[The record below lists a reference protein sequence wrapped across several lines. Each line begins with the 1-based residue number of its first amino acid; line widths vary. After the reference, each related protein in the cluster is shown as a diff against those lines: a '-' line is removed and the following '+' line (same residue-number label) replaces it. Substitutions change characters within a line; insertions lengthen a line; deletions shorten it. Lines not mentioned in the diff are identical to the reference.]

1 MQQQHTELI
10 VQFDEWLRH
19 VALTDRPVVLGRSE
33 DCDVVLD
40 DRRISRHHCRLI
52 PSGEGVW
59 TLEDLESQTGT
70 LVGGVRIESPRP
82 LANGE
87 RFQIGPMNLH
97 IQARRLA
104 TVLSGDLERD
114 ARTVEIL
121 LQTID
126 DLYATPSIDA
136 VLKTIVDRALLLTG
150 ADRGAIL
157 LSGDGSLLDTVVA
170 RSRDGTDLAADE
182 VLSRSLPQQVLRS
195 REPVVL
201 TDVADS
207 SHALPESVVAGSL
220 RSIVCVPLPGR
231 DGPIGVL
238 YADGGQPVRRFG
250 TAELSVLEALAMHS
264 ALALE
269 RARVD
274 QEQRHVE
281 MNRQRRLTDEVE
293 ALRARL
299 GNDTPI
305 GHSGPMRAAVDLLR
319 RVASSDVTV
328 LLAGETGTGKEVLA
342 RYVHRSSP
350 RAKGPFVVVD
360 CGSIPEGLIE
370 SELFGHERGAFTGAT
385 TASEGRFREANGG
398 TVFLDEIGELPLL
411 LQTRLLRVIQER
423 TVQPIGAKGRVPVN
437 VRIIC
442 ATHRDL
448 AARVAD
454 GHFRQDLY
462 YRISVVPVPVPALRE
477 RGDDIV
483 LLAQSFLGRFS
494 STLKAQFSGFTRDAR
509 EALLAYEWPGNV
521 RELENRVHRAVLLA
535 QSPFITRADLGLGDA
550 AAAVPPPLEVEVT
563 LPPLPEARAEATAR
577 FEKHYLQEALR
588 RSNGNV
594 TRAAQL
600 ASVTRGLLQR
610 MLREHGINRSE
621 FVPNGSE
628 RDEEAS
634 A

>member
-1 MQQQHTELI
+1 MQQRQTELV
-10 VQFDEWLRH
+10 VQFDEWVRH

-40 DRRISRHHCRLI
+40 DRRISRHHCRLT
-52 PSGEGVW
+52 PSSDGEW
-59 TLEDLESQTGT
+59 TLEDLGSQTGT
-70 LVGGVRIESPRP
+70 LLGGVRIETPRP

-87 RFQIGPMNLH
+87 RFQVGPMHLH
-97 IQARRLA
+97 VRVRRLA
-104 TVLSGDLERD
+104 AVLSGDLERD
-114 ARTVEIL
+114 ARTVDIL

-136 VLKTIVDRALLLTG
+136 VLKTIVDRALLLTE

-157 LSGDGSLLDTVVA
+157 LSGDGALLDTAVA
-170 RSRDGTDLAADE
+170 RSRDGDDLAADE

-195 REPVVL
+195 GEPVVL

-207 SHALPESVVAGSL
+207 THALPDSVVAGSL

-231 DGPIGVL
+231 DRPLGVL
-238 YADGGQPVRRFG
+238 YADGHQPVRRFG
-250 TAELSVLEALAMHS
+250 AAELAVLEALAMHS

-274 QEQRHVE
+274 QERRQVALD
-281 MNRQRRLTDEVE
+281 RQRRLTDEVE
-293 ALRARL
+293 ALRAQL
-299 GNDTPI
+299 GSDTPI
-305 GHSGPMRAAVDLLR
+305 GHSALMRAAVDLLR

-328 LLAGETGTGKEVLA
+328 LLTGETGTGKEVLA
-342 RYVHRSSP
+342 RYLHRVSP

-385 TASEGRFREANGG
+385 TASQGRFREAHGG
-398 TVFLDEIGELPLL
+398 TVLLDEVAELPLL

-454 GHFRQDLY
+454 GQFRQDLY
-462 YRISVVPVPVPALRE
+462 YRIAVVPVSVPALRE

-483 LLAQSFLGRFS
+483 LLAQSFLGRFAS
-494 STLKAQFSGFTRDAR
+494 ALRAQFSGFTRDAR
-509 EALLAYEWPGNV
+509 EALLAHEWPGNV

-550 AAAVPPPLEVEVT
+550 ATAVALPLEVEVT
-563 LPPLPEARAEATAR
+563 LPPLPEARADATAR
-577 FEKHYLQEALR
+577 FEKHYLQEVLR

-600 ASVTRGLLQR
+600 ARVTRGLLQR
-610 MLREHGINRSE
+610 MLREHGIDRSE

-628 RDEEAS
+628 RDDEAS
-634 A
+634 V